1 MRGRRYVE
9 KVYIYP
15 TPQFLAHFL
24 FPFFLGVPANQAVG
38 FIRKLAVK
46 DQCLHIFYQ
55 QWEGA
60 DDLFCKFFSDSDQNI
75 QEQIT
80 FLRYVLLVYMKFMN
94 FLSSHVLIVN
104 FDLLVFSVKKHE
116 SKNLA
121 KGIHLALTDDGLP
134 KS

>member
-1 MRGRRYVE
+1 M
-9 KVYIYP
+9 
-15 TPQFLAHFL
+15 
-24 FPFFLGVPANQAVG
+24 
-38 FIRKLAVK
+38 
-46 DQCLHIFYQ
+46 
-55 QWEGA
+55 
-60 DDLFCKFFSDSDQNI
+60 FCKFFSDSDQKI

-104 FDLLVFSVKKHE
+104 FDLLVFSVKKPE

>member
-1 MRGRRYVE
+1 MWRRCIIYTVYLPHTSVSCPLLIPIFSRSSSQPSCRIHQKTCRQRSMSSYILPTVGRGRR
-9 KVYIYP
+9 
-15 TPQFLAHFL
+15 
-24 FPFFLGVPANQAVG
+24 
-38 FIRKLAVK
+38 
-46 DQCLHIFYQ
+46 
-55 QWEGA
+55 
-60 DDLFCKFFSDSDQNI
+60 LFCKFFSDSDQKI

-104 FDLLVFSVKKHE
+104 FDLLVFSVKKPE